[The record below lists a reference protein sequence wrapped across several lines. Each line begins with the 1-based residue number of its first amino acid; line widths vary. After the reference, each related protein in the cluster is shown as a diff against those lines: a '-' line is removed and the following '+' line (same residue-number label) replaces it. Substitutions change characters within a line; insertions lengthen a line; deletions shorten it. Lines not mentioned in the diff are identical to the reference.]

1 MAPCRNHVVRSFL
14 RVAGAAVVLQVR
26 RAMPRDRLATS
37 LVLGGL
43 ALAFADAIDGSR
55 GTTAL
60 LEGASAALRE
70 LS

>member
-1 MAPCRNHVVRSFL
+1 MAPYRNQVVRSLL
-14 RVAGAAVVLQVR
+14 RVTGAAVVLQVR
-26 RAMPRDRLATS
+26 RAMPRDRMATS

-43 ALAFADAIDGSR
+43 ALAFADALDGSR